1 MNWNTNWREQVWAGL
16 DDEWDLLI
24 VGGGITGAGIL
35 HEAARLGLR
44 ALLVEQRDFAW
55 GTSSRSSKLVHGG
68 LRYLKT
74 GQVGLTRASVQGRE
88 QLLAEGPGLVDPLG
102 FLLAQYEGDGAGRL
116 VYGAGLTVYDL
127 LALQWSHRYYSPAD
141 FQMLAPYISPAGL
154 RGGFQYSDA
163 QTDDAR
169 LVLRIIREAVAGGE
183 AEPGRECALP
193 LHPAGEGAL
202 PPRPVGEGW
211 GKGVRAQALNYARA
225 ESLLHDEAG
234 ELIGVRL
241 RDMAT
246 GAADGRTAD
255 VRARAVINATGAW
268 ADHLRQQV
276 GVERRIRPLRGSH
289 LIFPAWRFPVAQAV
303 SFMHPIDGR
312 PVFAFPWESV
322 TLVGTTDVD
331 CPPPL
336 ERDPAIT
343 GDEVAYL
350 MAAVTAHF
358 PALGLTLDDVVA
370 TFAGIRPVIGSGKAD
385 PSEESRDHVVWQENG
400 LLTVT
405 GGKLT
410 TFRQIARQALE
421 QICARL
427 DDGQMT
433 GEARLARLHDDAPV
447 LQAVD
452 DTLPGGEALPEEV
465 RRRLLGRYGREAAD
479 LIAAAAPGELEAIP
493 GAPALWAELRWA
505 ARAEGVV
512 HLDDL
517 LLRRVRLGLLLPR
530 GGRDLMPHIRA
541 VVQPEL
547 GWDDARWTTEE
558 RDYRALVAAAYAL
571 PRRGDI
577 PDWNAQLAAA
587 RETRERAVVAR
598 QQRGRTRQRR
608 GGLGLLIALCLLLLA
623 LLLRR
628 RAQGKTADA

>member
-1 MNWNTNWREQVWAGL
+1 MNWNANYREQAWAGL
-16 DDEWDLLI
+16 DGAWDLLI

-74 GQVGLTRASVQGRE
+74 GQIGLTRASVQGRE

-169 LVLRIIREAVAGGE
+169 LVLRLIREAVGEESGGAGEQGS
-183 AEPGRECALP
+183 R
-193 LHPAGEGAL
+193 GEGAA

-211 GKGVRAQALNYARA
+211 GEGPRALALNYARA
-225 ESLLHDEAG
+225 EALLRDEAG
-234 ELIGVRL
+234 ELIGARL
-241 RDMAT
+241 RDMAP
-246 GAADGRTAD
+246 GAIGGRTAD
-255 VRARAVINATGAW
+255 VRARAIINATGAW
-268 ADHLRQQV
+268 ADYLRGQV
-276 GVERRIRPLRGSH
+276 GADSRIRPLRGSH

-312 PVFAFPWESV
+312 PVFAFPWQGV

-336 ERDPAIT
+336 ETDPAIT

-350 MAAVTAHF
+350 MAAVTAQF
-358 PALGLTLDDVVA
+358 PALGLALDDVIA
-370 TFAGIRPVIGSGKAD
+370 TFAGIRPVIGSGKVD
-385 PSEESRDHVVWQENG
+385 PSEESRDHVVWPENG

-427 DDGQMT
+427 DDGEAT

-447 LQAVD
+447 LQPVD
-452 DTLPGGEALPEEV
+452 DDLPGGEALPEET

-479 LIAAAAPGELEAIP
+479 LLAAAGPGELEAIP

-505 ARAEGVV
+505 ARAEAVV

-530 GGRDLMPHIRA
+530 GGGDLMPRIRA
-541 VVQPEL
+541 IVQREL
-547 GWDDARWTTEE
+547 VWDDVRWAAEE
-558 RDYRALVAAAYAL
+558 RAYRALVVAAYGL

-577 PDWNAQLAAA
+577 PDWRAQLTAA
-587 RETRERAVVAR
+587 REARERNVVAR

-608 GGLGLLIALCLLLLA
+608 GGAGLLIVVALLLLA
-623 LLLRR
+623 LFLRL
-628 RAQGKTADA
+628 RARARTADA